1 MDVDGEVCVVGL
13 CMQMR
18 VYSSVYDEQGV
29 RVQDRKLISP
39 VHGH

>member
-13 CMQMR
+13 CMHVH
-18 VYSSVYDEQGV
+18 VYSSVYDNQGV
-29 RVQDRKLISP
+29 CVQDRKLIMP